1 MEGSVDA
8 ERPRLKTA
16 NSLQHNRDEPSSKSN
31 LLLKFENFML
41 PRASPPPK
49 LCKSHQ
55 RRDLPFSWRTRQER
69 PAELGQLG
77 DDQQSTESF
86 SKVDSI
92 NPPHDNIHPLN
103 RPLYGPATTCKTAP
117 NWINYQTP
125 DKATT
130 HNGIS
135 NAAMLST
142 TGQPKRQH
150 KPNCLV
156 KPIVR
161 GTTSQFFDP
170 AFNGI
175 NHRTPDEAIAHDGT
189 SYAATLS
196 TTGQLQG
203 IVSQTPQWS

>member
-16 NSLQHNRDEPSSKSN
+16 NSLQHNRDEPSSKLN

-103 RPLYGPATTCKTAP
+103 RSLYGPATTCKKATYWV
-117 NWINYQTP
+117 NHRTP
-125 DKATT
+125 DKATA

-135 NAAMLST
+135 KCSHA
-142 TGQPKRQH
+142 
-150 KPNCLV
+150 V
-156 KPIVR
+156 
-161 GTTSQFFDP
+161 
-170 AFNGI
+170 
-175 NHRTPDEAIAHDGT
+175 NHRTAKKAAQAELPSGT
-189 SYAATLS
+189 NS
-196 TTGQLQG
+196 
-203 IVSQTPQWS
+203 

>member
-8 ERPRLKTA
+8 ERPRLKTT
-16 NSLQHNRDEPSSKSN
+16 NSLQHNRDEPSPKLN

-86 SKVDSI
+86 SKVNSI

-103 RPLYGPATTCKTAP
+103 RPLYGPATTCK
-117 NWINYQTP
+117 
-125 DKATT
+125 K
-130 HNGIS
+130 S
-135 NAAMLST
+135 SLL
-142 TGQPKRQH
+142 GQPPDTRQGH
-150 KPNCLV
+150 YPQRHQQMQPCCQPPDSQK
-156 KPIVR
+156 
-161 GTTSQFFDP
+161 GSTS
-170 AFNGI
+170 
-175 NHRTPDEAIAHDGT
+175 RTA
-189 SYAATLS
+189 
-196 TTGQLQG
+196 
-203 IVSQTPQWS
+203 